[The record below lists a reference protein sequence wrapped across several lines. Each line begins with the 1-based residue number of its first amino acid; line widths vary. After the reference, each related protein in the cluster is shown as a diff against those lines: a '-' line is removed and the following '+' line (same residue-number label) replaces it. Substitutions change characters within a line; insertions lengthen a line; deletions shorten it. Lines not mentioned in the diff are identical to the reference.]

1 MADTLLASAA
11 ENTEFLMMDVT
22 SEIQFQNHL
31 VNEINKIL
39 IHSESQK

>member
-22 SEIQFQNHL
+22 SEIQIHHHSVY
-31 VNEINKIL
+31 VN
-39 IHSESQK
+39 

>member
-31 VNEINKIL
+31 VNDRDKM
-39 IHSESQK
+39 KF